1 MASYEKYS
9 LKDGSIRWRVLYR
22 KPGGGQTTKRGFL
35 RKKDAELWVAG
46 NVTVATA
53 LGTFVD
59 PSAGNATIGTL
70 YENWFRMMKPTWK
83 PSYRHTVEVAW
94 HAHCLERWGM
104 RKANT
109 IVSGE
114 VQQWVADL
122 SGERSAST
130 VAKAFGVLDA
140 VLARAVK
147 DRLIPR
153 NPCDEVRLPPRPR
166 RKERRVY
173 LTMQQLKAFANE
185 CGHARELGDER
196 RALVLTLGLCG
207 LRWGEAAGLRVRDV
221 DFGRRRLHVVSS
233 TSRVE
238 GEVID
243 TTPKSNQGR
252 DAPMP
257 KVVMDA
263 LEPIV
268 KRRKAEDARVFTDG
282 RGSPIRM
289 QSASAGKENRTWWP
303 SALRRLGWDKDDWP
317 SPHDLRHT
325 AASLAVHAGAN
336 VKALQRMLGHG
347 SASLTLDVYA
357 DLFDNDLDDVAVAL
371 NAAYEAET

>member
-1 MASYEKYS
+1 MSSFEKYS

-22 KPGGGQTTKRGFL
+22 KPDGTQTTKRGFR
-35 RKKDAELWVAG
+35 RKRDAELWEAEH
-46 NVTVATA
+46 VTVATA
-53 LGTFVD
+53 LGSFVD
-59 PSAGNATIGTL
+59 PSAGNVTIGAL
-70 YENWFRMMKPTWK
+70 YGDWFRMMKPTWK

-94 HAHCLERWGM
+94 NTHCREQWGS
-104 RKANT
+104 RRTNT
-109 IVSGE
+109 LTPGE
-114 VQQWVADL
+114 IQEWVGGL

-140 VLARAVK
+140 VLSRAAK
-147 DRLIPR
+147 DRMIPR

-173 LTMQQLKAFANE
+173 LTMQQLKAFADE
-185 CGHARELGDER
+185 CGRARDLGDER

-221 DFGRRRLHVVSS
+221 DFGRKRLHVVSS
-233 TSRVE
+233 TSKVE

-243 TTPKSNQGR
+243 DTPKNNRGR
-252 DAPMP
+252 DVPMP

-268 KRRKAEDARVFTDG
+268 KRRKAEDARVFADRG
-282 RGSPIRM
+282 GSPLRM
-289 QSASAGKENRTWWP
+289 QSASSKQDNRTWWP
-303 SALRRLGWDKDDWP
+303 SALRRLGWNTDAWP

-357 DLFDNDLDDVAVAL
+357 DLFDTDLDDVAVAL
-371 NAAYEAET
+371 DEAYRRET